1 MMHWI
6 DFANTAAG
14 FFVGLFVGLTGVG
27 GGALMTPILVLLFG
41 VAPATAIGTDLW
53 FAAITKLFGMSVH
66 HLQGS
71 VDWQVF
77 RRLCLGSLPAACLTS
92 LYLYLAGASRI
103 RDGFLI
109 SALGVVLIIT
119 AVAMLF
125 KEQLHSFGRRLR
137 IGTPERFKHAQFGLT
152 VLAGA
157 LLGVMVTLTSIGAG
171 ALGATLLLYLYP
183 LRLTTAKLVG
193 TDIAHA
199 IPLAVVAGSGHLLA
213 GNVNGNLLV
222 WLLLGSIP
230 GVIIGA
236 RLGYRVPDQWLRGGV
251 AILLGAVGIK
261 MLSA

>member
-1 MMHWI
+1 MH
-6 DFANTAAG
+6 T
-14 FFVGLFVGLTGVG
+14 
-27 GGALMTPILVLLFG
+27 
-41 VAPATAIGTDLW
+41 
-53 FAAITKLFGMSVH
+53 
-66 HLQGS
+66 
-71 VDWQVF
+71 
-77 RRLCLGSLPAACLTS
+77 
-92 LYLYLAGASRI
+92 
-103 RDGFLI
+103 
-109 SALGVVLIIT
+109 
-119 AVAMLF
+119 
-125 KEQLHSFGRRLR
+125 FGRRLR

-213 GNVNGNLLV
+213 GNVNGSLLV

-230 GVIIGA
+230 GVFIGA
-236 RLGYRVPDQWLRGGV
+236 RLGYRVPDRWLRGGV
-251 AILLGAVGIK
+251 AVLLGAIGIK